1 MNWND
6 ILSLGWVSKHYG
18 TNPSN
23 GIKYSTGKHAGTD
36 IVLKN
41 DNIPSFTNG
50 TVYKTGY
57 DADGWGNYAVVKNDD
72 GFYTIYAHMNKTAV
86 QAGQRVKNGSIIGIQ
101 GQTGQATGKHLHL
114 EVRSNYRDKNSTVA
128 PNNYFRSDGIVK
140 NMDTTIE
147 NTTKSIN
154 AAGGFLPWIR
164 NNFIRL
170 LFIIT
175 GIFLLY
181 VAITRGIFGD
191 RG

>member
-1 MNWND
+1 MNLDD
-6 ILSLGWVSKHYG
+6 ILSLGRVSKHWG
-18 TNPSN
+18 TYAPA
-23 GIKYSTGKHAGTD
+23 GVTYSTGKHAGTD

-41 DNIPSFTNG
+41 DNIPSFTSG

-86 QAGQRVKNGSIIGIQ
+86 QAGQKVNEGTLIGVQ
-101 GQTGQATGKHLHL
+101 GQTGQAKGKHLHL
-114 EVRSNYRDKNSTVA
+114 EIRSNYKDKNSTIN
-128 PNNYFRSDGIVK
+128 PTTYFRSDGIVK

-170 LFIIT
+170 LFILT
-175 GIFLLY
+175 GIFLIY
-181 VAITRGIFGD
+181 VAITRGMFGD